1 MNGLNNFVLSVATVN
16 GSGSQSANQV
26 LVRSL
31 FRMGL
36 PVGAKN
42 LFPSNIAGLPTWFT
56 IRVSKE
62 GYVARQVANDI
73 LVALTPATLQ
83 KDLVSLKPGG
93 IFIYPKDTKEPAHRA
108 DVKMLAVPFRELSSK
123 ATDSVK
129 MRKLLVNMIYV
140 GILAECLDIPEE
152 ILSGVI
158 QDQFKSKATV
168 VESNM
173 KAVNVGREYAREAC
187 LKEFV
192 PYRLQAIAKGND
204 GKILMD
210 GNSASALGLLYG
222 GCSFMSWYP
231 ITPSSSVAESFQK
244 YSNESKVDGEK
255 KNRFA
260 VVQAEDELS
269 AINMVIGAGWAG
281 ARAVTPTSGP
291 GLSLMAEAAGLAYF
305 AEIPAV
311 IWDVQRAGPSTGL
324 PTRTM
329 QGDLRS
335 ARNLSHGD
343 AEHILLLPGTLTEC
357 FEFGQTALDLAEQ
370 FQTLVIVLSDLDL
383 GMNLSIGQEFQ
394 VLNRPL
400 QRGKVL
406 NAEQLMEASAQGAR
420 DFARYRDVDGDAVPY
435 RTLPATPHAQAAYFT
450 RGTAHSETSAYTEDH
465 DNFRELLTRLKRK
478 FENLRVHLPKPIIEK
493 NSKASLGLIA
503 FGSSQAAI
511 AETRALLKTETSY
524 MRIRSLP
531 FQDEVREYIAA
542 HERVVVVEQN
552 RDGQLAGLLRSD
564 FPALAH
570 KISSVTHFDGL
581 PLAAEI
587 VVAKMEALL

>member
-56 IRVSKE
+56 IRVSKD

-93 IFIYPKDTKEPAHRA
+93 IFMYPKETKEPPHRA
-108 DVKMLAVPFRELSSK
+108 DVKMLPIPFRELSSK

-140 GILAECLDIPEE
+140 GVLAECLDIPDN

-158 QDQFKSKATV
+158 QDQFKSKASV
-168 VESNM
+168 VEANM
-173 KAVNVGREYAREAC
+173 KAITVGREYAREAAI
-187 LKEFV
+187 KEFV
-192 PYRLQAIAKGND
+192 PYRVQSVPKGND

-210 GNSASALGLLYG
+210 GNSASALGLMYG
-222 GCSFMSWYP
+222 GCSFMAWYP

-244 YSNESKVDGEK
+244 YSGESRVDFEM

-260 VVQAEDELS
+260 IVQAEDELS

-291 GLSLMAEAAGLAYF
+291 GLSLMAEGAGLAYF

-324 PTRTM
+324 PTRTL

-343 AEHILLLPGTLTEC
+343 AEHILLLPGTLSEC

-383 GMNLSIGQEFQ
+383 GMNLSIDKEFQ
-394 VLNRPL
+394 VSNRPL

-406 NAEQLMEASAQGAR
+406 NAEQLMEKSAQGR
-420 DFARYRDVDGDAVPY
+420 EFGRYRDVDGDAVPY

-450 RGTAHSETSAYTEDH
+450 RGTAHTETSAYSEDH
-465 DNFRELLTRLKRK
+465 DNFRELLMRLKRK
-478 FENLRVHLPKPIIEK
+478 FENLRTHLPKPIVDK
-493 NSKASLGLIA
+493 NPKAQIGLIA
-503 FGSSQAAI
+503 FGSSEAAI
-511 AETRALLKTETSY
+511 AETRSLLKTETSY

-531 FQDEVREYIAA
+531 FQDEVRDYIAA
-542 HERVVVVEQN
+542 HDRVVVIEQN

-570 KISSVTHFDGL
+570 KITSVTHFDGL

-587 VVAKMEALL
+587 VVAKMEAML